1 MSQDLWDLVE
11 NGYVEP
17 ENATAYNNLT
27 VAQKN
32 ELKDCRKK
40 DSKALLVI
48 QQAVHESIFPRIA
61 AANKSKDAWKI
72 LKDEYQGTDKV
83 ITVKLQT

>member
-17 ENATAYNNLT
+17 ENVTAYNNLT
-27 VAQKN
+27 AAQKN
-32 ELKDCRKK
+32 ELNDRRKK

-48 QQAVHESIFPRIA
+48 QQAVHESIFPRIT
-61 AANKSKDAWKI
+61 AANKSKDA
-72 LKDEYQGTDKV
+72 
-83 ITVKLQT
+83 